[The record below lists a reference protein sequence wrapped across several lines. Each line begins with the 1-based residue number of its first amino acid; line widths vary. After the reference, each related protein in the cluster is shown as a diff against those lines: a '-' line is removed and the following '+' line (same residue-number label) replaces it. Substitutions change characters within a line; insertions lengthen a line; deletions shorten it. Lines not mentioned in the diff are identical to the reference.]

1 MAVLDRMKLDGRV
14 ALVTGGTKGLGKSMA
29 EGLAEAGAAVAIV
42 SRHADQAAEVA
53 LGITAATGQ
62 AAKGY
67 GCDVTVPEQVE
78 ALVADVLADF
88 GQVDIL
94 INNAGIN
101 IRGAIDA
108 LTLEEFLEVQTINV
122 TGPWLLTRALA
133 GHFKERRYGRV
144 INIGSTL
151 SIIAIA
157 NRTPYATSKGA
168 ILQMTRALALEWAP
182 YGITVNCMM
191 PGPFGTEMNTPI
203 KNDPAQYEQFIAKI
217 PLGRWGELE
226 EIQGLA
232 VFLASDAS
240 SFVTG
245 AAITIDGG
253 WTVH

>member
-14 ALVTGGTKGLGKSMA
+14 ALVTGGSKGLGKSMA
-29 EGLAEAGAAVAIV
+29 EGLAEAGASVVII

-53 LGITAATGQ
+53 LGITASTGQ
-62 AAKGY
+62 QAIGY
-67 GCDVTVPEQVE
+67 GCDVTVKEQVDE
-78 ALVADVLADF
+78 LVLRVLQDF
-88 GQVDIL
+88 GHVDIL

-101 IRGAIDA
+101 IRGPIDE
-108 LTLEEFLEVQTINV
+108 LTLEQFLEVQAINV
-122 TGPWLLTRALA
+122 TGPWLLCRALSH
-133 GHFKERRYGRV
+133 HFKERRYGRV

-157 NRTPYATSKGA
+157 GRSPYATSKGG

-191 PGPFGTEMNTPI
+191 PGPFATELNTPI
-203 KNDPAQYEQFIAKI
+203 LNDPETYAQFIANI

-245 AAITIDGG
+245 AGITIDGG
-253 WTVH
+253 WTVR

>member
-14 ALVTGGTKGLGKSMA
+14 ALVTGGTKGLGKAMA
-29 EGLAEAGAAVAIV
+29 EGLAEAGANVAIL
-42 SRHADQAAEVA
+42 SRNADQATEVA
-53 LGITAATGQ
+53 KSIADATGKKV
-62 AAKGY
+62 KGY
-67 GCDVTVPEQVE
+67 GCDVTVPEQVD
-78 ALVADVLADF
+78 ALVASVLAEF

-101 IRGAIDA
+101 TRGAIDE
-108 LTLEEFLEVQTINV
+108 LTLEEFLEVQNINV
-122 TGPWLLTRALA
+122 NGPWLLCRALA

-157 NRTPYATSKGA
+157 DRTPYATSKGA

-191 PGPFGTEMNTPI
+191 PGPFGTEMNLPI
-203 KNDPAQYEQFIAKI
+203 KNNPEAYAQFVTKI
-217 PLGRWGELE
+217 PLGRWGEME

-240 SFVTG
+240 SFMTG
-245 AAITIDGG
+245 SAITIDGG